1 MKRVFQP
8 RRARRLGVEMSFGQQ
23 WGARRHQRVFD
34 TDADPDPD
42 TDACGEGLTGGLLV
56 HLGTLRL
63 SGFAAYPI
71 RVPGRCRALVTRSDA
86 RVRVGEGVL
95 SPRWG
100 WVFMWGRN
108 PALTRWAII

>member
-8 RRARRLGVEMSFGQQ
+8 RRARHLGVEMSFGQQ

-34 TDADPDPD
+34 TDADPDTD

-63 SGFAAYPI
+63 
-71 RVPGRCRALVTRSDA
+71 
-86 RVRVGEGVL
+86 
-95 SPRWG
+95 
-100 WVFMWGRN
+100 
-108 PALTRWAII
+108 